1 MNAIAKPDTAHEA
14 AHQLPVVTP
23 LTMIE
28 RAIEKGADVAM
39 IEKLMELQERN
50 DRNVGRRSFD
60 AAIAAAKAEIPP
72 IHKNRKVDFTSG
84 KGRTNY
90 AHEDL
95 AEIARTV
102 DPILSRYGLSYRF
115 RTSQDQR
122 ILTVTCIL
130 SHRDGYSEETTLNG
144 AADESGNKNHIQAI
158 GSAATYLQRYTLKL
172 ALGLAASDDDD
183 GKAAEK
189 VETISADQFFAMQG
203 LIEATSTDPAKF
215 AQYLKVENLELLTLK
230 QFDTAM
236 SALRHKQK
244 QAESK

>member
-1 MNAIAKPDTAHEA
+1 MNAIAKHDAAPEA
-14 AHQLPVVTP
+14 VQLPVVTP

-50 DRNVGRRSFD
+50 DRNLGRRAFD

-72 IHKNRKVDFTSG
+72 IFKNRKVDFTSS

-102 DPILSRYGLSYRF
+102 DPILSRYGLSYRY

-122 ILTVTCIL
+122 VLTVTCIL

-183 GKAAEK
+183 GRTAEK

-203 LIEATSTDPAKF
+203 LIDATGTDPEKF
-215 AQYLKVENLELLTLK
+215 AQYLKVENLETLTLG

-236 SALRHKQK
+236 AALRHKQK
-244 QAESK
+244 QAGAK